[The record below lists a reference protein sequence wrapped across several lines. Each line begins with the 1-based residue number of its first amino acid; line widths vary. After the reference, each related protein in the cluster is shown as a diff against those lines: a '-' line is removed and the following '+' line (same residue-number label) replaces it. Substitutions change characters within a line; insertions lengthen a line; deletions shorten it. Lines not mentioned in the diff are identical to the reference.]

1 PSRPGVSR
9 RTPGYAVPGLAVLAL
24 VLAGCGGSNTSDPA
38 SATSSDDGSGS
49 AAAGYPV
56 TVDNCGTEVTF
67 DQAPERVVT
76 IKSTSTELLLA
87 LGLEDYDEQRING
100 AELPISDLERTCR
113 ELTAMTREQRDALG
127 VMHPGRGD
135 VIGGGALV
143 WRRVLQR
150 IAEATDGR
158 VSTATTSEHDI
169 LDGIALSRLSTIP
182 QKAPLA

>member
-1 PSRPGVSR
+1 MGIGIP
-9 RTPGYAVPGLAVLAL
+9 L
-24 VLAGCGGSNTSDPA
+24 
-38 SATSSDDGSGS
+38 
-49 AAAGYPV
+49 
-56 TVDNCGTEVTF
+56 GTGRHRF
-67 DQAPERVVT
+67 AHAIGQHFR
-76 IKSTSTELLLA
+76 
-87 LGLEDYDEQRING
+87 
-100 AELPISDLERTCR
+100 DLERTCR

>member
-1 PSRPGVSR
+1 
-9 RTPGYAVPGLAVLAL
+9 
-24 VLAGCGGSNTSDPA
+24 
-38 SATSSDDGSGS
+38 
-49 AAAGYPV
+49 
-56 TVDNCGTEVTF
+56 
-67 DQAPERVVT
+67 
-76 IKSTSTELLLA
+76 
-87 LGLEDYDEQRING
+87 
-100 AELPISDLERTCR
+100 
-113 ELTAMTREQRDALG
+113 MTRVQRDALG